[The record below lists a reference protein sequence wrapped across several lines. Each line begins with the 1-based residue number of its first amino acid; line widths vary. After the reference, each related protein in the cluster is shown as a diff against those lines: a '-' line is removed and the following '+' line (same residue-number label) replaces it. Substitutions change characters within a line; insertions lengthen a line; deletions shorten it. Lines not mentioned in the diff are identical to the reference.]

1 MNRAQQSGAA
11 QAACRGLP
19 PGGCK
24 VMGRKLTAI
33 VVASTSIAVA
43 MLAAGLYA
51 THHPVWLRP
60 A

>member
-11 QAACRGLP
+11 WRGRLSM
-19 PGGCK
+19 GWRK
-24 VMGRKLTAI
+24 VMGKKLTAI

-51 THHPVWLRP
+51 AHHPVWLRP